1 MVMDIPLL
9 PFLHTAG
16 RPPFIEQFYKL
27 SFTSHLYVYVL
38 VMRKYSE
45 KNITSSKVVRI
56 RTQV

>member
-27 SFTSHLYVYVL
+27 SFTSHLHYYVL
-38 VMRKYSE
+38 LLVK
-45 KNITSSKVVRI
+45 
-56 RTQV
+56 

>member
-27 SFTSHLYVYVL
+27 SSTSHLYFHIL
-38 VMRKYSE
+38 VIRKKSE
-45 KNITSSKVVRI
+45 KI
-56 RTQV
+56 